1 MVLLVLV
8 ERDMHLKVQIEMRK
22 SEERLKQERIYNI
35 YVNHVKC
42 IHTEMRVYVVV
53 VPGKA
58 AAANRA
64 LYVVVII

>member
-1 MVLLVLV
+1 
-8 ERDMHLKVQIEMRK
+8 MRK